1 MHGLVVAQLVVV
13 AADNEVVQAQLVVVG
28 IGAELVVEI
37 DRLGH
42 HRHRS

>member
-1 MHGLVVAQLVVV
+1 MHGLVVAELVVDAV
-13 AADNEVVQAQLVVVG
+13 DNEVVQTLLVVVG
-28 IGAELVVEI
+28 IGAEMVVEI